1 MLDAR
6 GYRLAVIQGSRLSDL
21 RAGTRLRLARGDRAA
36 GLAWRVQNAR
46 NYYAARLDLDS
57 HEFVLYKFVRGN
69 RVQLSRLSGLR
80 LNAALWHEITVEHVG
95 NRIRVWL
102 NDIPVASERDAALRE
117 PGMVALWMAGRFD
130 GAVRTESG
138 TNPYQ
143 RSEHGCACADCER
156 TRLIFAAAVSRLLKD
171 AGFVADVA
179 EDGDAGLT
187 LAQEDVYD
195 LLVLDLMLPGLQG
208 ERVLAELRRL
218 GRRDATLSR
227 C

>member
-1 MLDAR
+1 MGHNSAMHRIRTCLSWMLVLCSVFVLGSASLAQVTATYTFELAKPGTLPSAFRALSSVENETGRWEIVRVDSLMALGQTDAGR
-6 GYRLAVIQGSRLSDL
+6 SGYRLAVIQGSRLSDL

-80 LNAALWHEITVEHVG
+80 LNAALWHDITVEHVG

-117 PGMVALWMAGRFD
+117 PGMVALWMPGDSTAHYARIWY
-130 GAVRTESG
+130 ES
-138 TNPYQ
+138 
-143 RSEHGCACADCER
+143 
-156 TRLIFAAAVSRLLKD
+156 VSK
-171 AGFVADVA
+171 
-179 EDGDAGLT
+179 E
-187 LAQEDVYD
+187 
-195 LLVLDLMLPGLQG
+195 
-208 ERVLAELRRL
+208 
-218 GRRDATLSR
+218 
-227 C
+227 